1 MNTVKKI
8 RKSSLWSMLLKYGV
22 PLLVTV
28 GLCFMLFTGVDIRE
42 MIRIVRSDCNF
53 FWIAAGL
60 ALSVLSHVVRAMRWR
75 IQLKALDINL
85 PLGIIVLSVFGT
97 YAVNLI
103 LPRLGELW
111 RTGYIAERQKA
122 PFSTVFG
129 SMICDR
135 LSDTLTVFLLLLLT
149 LGVAH
154 PQIMGYLQQNPDL
167 YHKLEAIISSTWTW
181 VALPAAVA
189 VVWVF
194 CRMSPANRIIAGVK
208 RLVAGVWQ
216 GFAVIARMKGKLKW
230 LAYTLLLW
238 GCYFFQLYLA
248 FFAFP
253 ATAQVVHDY
262 GITAVLVCFVLSSIS
277 MAVPS
282 NGGIGPYQWAIIFGL
297 GMYASRI
304 PELTREYASSF
315 ANLVMG
321 CNTLLLIVLGIITFV
336 LVSADKRR
344 NHIDTKQDTIHNGYE
359 HG

>member
-1 MNTVKKI
+1 MA
-8 RKSSLWSMLLKYGV
+8 
-22 PLLVTV
+22 
-28 GLCFMLFTGVDIRE
+28 GVDIRE

-167 YHKLEAIISSTWTW
+167 YHKLEAIISSPWTW

>member
-1 MNTVKKI
+1 
-8 RKSSLWSMLLKYGV
+8 
-22 PLLVTV
+22 
-28 GLCFMLFTGVDIRE
+28 
-42 MIRIVRSDCNF
+42 
-53 FWIAAGL
+53 
-60 ALSVLSHVVRAMRWR
+60 MRWR

-167 YHKLEAIISSTWTW
+167 YHKLEAIISSPWTW